1 MLALLRADLFGDLR
15 VWIGTFAVL
24 VSAGAAAGIPATLVD
39 TALHERELY
48 VQLGLLS
55 VASIALTI
63 SVVSLVVVLSSTV
76 RTLGELRRRTF
87 ALWLIVG
94 MQPSQVT
101 RLVLGE
107 LAAVA
112 IAGAAV
118 GSVLAWAVCPTLV
131 KALLVG
137 SDGLGGVTPTL
148 GAGSA
153 AIGGAVVVLVVAIAA
168 VPRAREAGSTPVLAL
183 LQGGRRRKPA
193 AVGRIVVCALLLAL
207 AASMYA
213 TLPQSFASGATQS
226 VLIGPVLI
234 AAAASVAPLYV
245 PGLIRLWTSIVPS
258 TRSVAWFLARATVID
273 SAQRSSASVVS
284 FYVAIGL
291 LWTFLVG
298 QNTVAS
304 ASAQSVAADPRP
316 LALLLGGPTLLAAVG
331 AAAGVLM
338 ASSFREREDALL
350 DVAGAEGNVR
360 TLTAAWE
367 ALIYVATAAILAA
380 VTAAAVAFG
389 LTAFLAPV
397 APTMR
402 PQLVPWLGV
411 VRAATCLL
419 LAWVATFAPRLS
431 RSGST
436 VEVLSGS

>member
-1 MLALLRADLFGDLR
+1 MLTLLRADLFADLR

-24 VSAGAAAGIPATLVD
+24 VSAGAAVGIPATLVES
-39 TALHERELY
+39 AVHERDLY

-63 SVVSLVVVLSSTV
+63 SVVSLVIVLSSTV
-76 RTLGELRRRTF
+76 RTLVELRRRTF

-94 MQPSQVT
+94 MQPSQVS
-101 RLVLGE
+101 LVVLGE
-107 LAAVA
+107 LSAVA
-112 IAGAAV
+112 VV
-118 GSVLAWAVCPTLV
+118 GSAIGSVIAWAVAP
-131 KALLVG
+131 ALVG
-137 SDGLGGVTPTL
+137 TLLEGSSGLGDVTATL

-153 AIGGAVVVLVVAIAA
+153 AIGAAVVVAVVVIAA
-168 VPRAREAGSTPVLAL
+168 IPRAREAGSTPVLAL
-183 LQGGRRRKPA
+183 LQGGRRRTPKV
-193 AVGRIVVCALLLAL
+193 VGRLIACTLLLAL
-207 AASMYA
+207 AASMFA
-213 TLPQSFASGATQS
+213 TLPQSFANGASQS
-226 VLIGPVLI
+226 VLLGPVLI
-234 AAAASVAPLYV
+234 AAAASAAPLYV
-245 PGLIRLWTSIVPS
+245 PGLIRVWTSVIPS
-258 TRSVAWFLARATVID
+258 TRSVSWFLARATVID

-304 ASAQSVAADPRP
+304 STGGSAAADPRP
-316 LALLLGGPTLLAAVG
+316 LALLLGAPTLLAAVG

-350 DVAGAEGNVR
+350 DVAGAEGSVR

-380 VTAAAVAFG
+380 VTAAVVAFG
-389 LTAFLAPV
+389 LTLFLAPL
-397 APTMR
+397 APTLS
-402 PQLVPWLGV
+402 PQLAPLLGLV
-411 VRAATCLL
+411 GTAVCLV

-436 VEVLSGS
+436 VEVLGGS

>member
-1 MLALLRADLFGDLR
+1 MLTLLRADLFADLR

-24 VSAGAAAGIPATLVD
+24 VTAGAAVGIPATLVES
-39 TALHERELY
+39 AVHERDLY

-55 VASIALTI
+55 VASIALVI
-63 SVVSLVVVLSSTV
+63 SLVSLLIVLSSTV
-76 RTLGELRRRTF
+76 RTLVELRRRAF

-94 MQPSQVT
+94 MQPSQVSVI
-101 RLVLGE
+101 VLGE
-107 LAAVA
+107 LTAVA
-112 IAGAAV
+112 VV
-118 GSVLAWAVCPTLV
+118 GSAIGSVIAWAIAPALV
-131 KALLVG
+131 GALLVG
-137 SDGLGGVTPTL
+137 SSGLGEVTTTL

-153 AIGGAVVVLVVAIAA
+153 ALGGALVVAVVVVSAI
-168 VPRAREAGSTPVLAL
+168 PRAREAGSTPVLAL
-183 LQGGRRRKPA
+183 LQGGRRRTTRI
-193 AVGRIVVCALLLAL
+193 VGRVIVCALLLAL
-207 AASMYA
+207 AASMFA
-213 TLPQSFASGATQS
+213 TLPQSFATGAAQS

-234 AAAASVAPLYV
+234 AAASSAAPLYV
-245 PGLIRLWTSIVPS
+245 PGLVRVWTSVVPS
-258 TRSVAWFLARATVID
+258 TRSVSWFLARATVID

-304 ASAQSVAADPRP
+304 STGGAVAADPRP

-350 DVAGAEGNVR
+350 DVAGAEGSVR

-367 ALIYVATAAILAA
+367 ALIYVATAAIMAATTAA
-380 VTAAAVAFG
+380 VVAFG
-389 LTAFLAPV
+389 LTLFLAPL
-397 APTMR
+397 APTLS
-402 PQLVPWLGV
+402 PQLVPLLGLVGAV
-411 VRAATCLL
+411 VCVV

-436 VEVLSGS
+436 IEVLSGP